1 MLERTAPGQA
11 RLSGRL
17 NMDSC
22 GPLAAPLAKLAGEAP
37 LRLDLSGI
45 AGADSAALALL
56 LGARR
61 AADAAG
67 HALSLENWPSG
78 SAPCSTFTR
87 WRNCYP
93 PQRRNDMRRGFMSS
107 LKPALT
113 GLALSLL
120 LAGCASNPTV
130 PYDRFEPYNRAMY
143 QVNDTADRYVI
154 KPVAEGY
161 KAITPSPVRTGV
173 SNFFDNLKDVYSALS
188 NALRAEPEKALND
201 VMRVAMNTGF
211 GLFGLIDIASQA
223 GLKNNKT
230 TLGDTFAAW
239 GWHDS
244 NYLSGAALLRPVHR
258 ARRHRPDRLAGRP
271 RSRKDVLRH
280 HLASGGLL
288 RPVRREYPRPLPGRG
303 SHAQHRG
310 AGPVH
315 LYPRRLY
322 AAARTAAGP
331 AQPDPGHRQF
341 QP

>member
-1 MLERTAPGQA
+1 
-11 RLSGRL
+11 
-17 NMDSC
+17 
-22 GPLAAPLAKLAGEAP
+22 
-37 LRLDLSGI
+37 
-45 AGADSAALALL
+45 
-56 LGARR
+56 
-61 AADAAG
+61 
-67 HALSLENWPSG
+67 
-78 SAPCSTFTR
+78 
-87 WRNCYP
+87 
-93 PQRRNDMRRGFMSS
+93 MSS

-244 NYLSGAALLRPVHR
+244 NYLVLPFFGPSTVRDGTGLTVSLAGPGPEKMFYDTTWQAVGFYGLYGVNTRARYLGVEAMLNTAALDPYTYTRDAYMQLRAQQLGLPNPTQATDNFNLDELVDS
-258 ARRHRPDRLAGRP
+258 PAGKQDSSAP
-271 RSRKDVLRH
+271 ATATPNAK
-280 HLASGGLL
+280 
-288 RPVRREYPRPLPGRG
+288 
-303 SHAQHRG
+303 
-310 AGPVH
+310 
-315 LYPRRLY
+315 
-322 AAARTAAGP
+322 AAASAA
-331 AQPDPGHRQF
+331 Q
-341 QP
+341 